1 MGRVAIGIAMATGCD
16 WVLGVMAIGSLGFR
30 WGGWGFRC
38 NGYCFVFLLY
48 WWWWL
53 AVDVGL
59 LG

>member
-1 MGRVAIGIAMATGCD
+1 MMAR
-16 WVLGVMAIGSLGFR
+16 VLGVMAIVLF
-30 WGGWGFRC
+30 
-38 NGYCFVFLLY
+38 FLLY